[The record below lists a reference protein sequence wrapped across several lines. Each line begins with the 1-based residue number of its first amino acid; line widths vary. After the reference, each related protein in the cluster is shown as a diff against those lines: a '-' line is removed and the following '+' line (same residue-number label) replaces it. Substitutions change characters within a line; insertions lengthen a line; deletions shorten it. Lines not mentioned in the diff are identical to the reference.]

1 MDLMRRPLAL
11 SQILVSLLLPSCS
24 ILTGTAPAQIQEE
37 KQVHLQIIT
46 LRTRQEQD
54 EVFSRLEAGASFSE
68 MARRHSTHPT
78 GPSGGYLGEIQ
89 LNHLSQPLRDL
100 VDSMEEG
107 SLARLVDPGLGYA
120 IILELNP
127 EQARSAA
134 AQQSLGRGSRL
145 LREGSIDQA
154 LLELNQAVS
163 LDPAS
168 AHSHLLLGWV
178 QRRHGSPY
186 RIQQSQAAFQEALR
200 LDPTSSWTRLHLAL
214 LYIESGRLEEA
225 SAVLKTQT
233 KAISE
238 SPVVLALTGEVA
250 RRLGHSKE
258 AEKVLGRALQLAPEL
273 AAARAYLGLVYLD
286 SNRLEEALQEI
297 EAALQNASGW
307 ADFHSKAAGV
317 SLQAGGEVS
326 GPEAFRLDPPY
337 AEARL
342 SLARA
347 YRLLG
352 RPLEALDQLR
362 RLKPFLTT
370 LPAGSVRPSSLR
382 KWLHEMSFQA
392 GLSHEALD
400 ARPDAMRL
408 YYQALHYDE
417 KHGASHR
424 RLANLLYE
432 GGFYTD
438 SVAHA
443 EQAEAC
449 GAPIGDS
456 PLGRRIAEVKKSKIS
471 SPTQPGSET
480 SVQSRFRGLAYQLHN
495 SLNEYHGFL
504 KIPLFQNLLGLPGL
518 SREQSTDLH
527 RKLSQELLKKGDIEG
542 AIRHLDLTLSRSQS
556 AQLYFRRGV
565 TFLRQSEVKN
575 CIGRHNADSCLLPL
589 KGGGLHGIRRPAEN
603 ARKNF
608 ERYLELE
615 PDSLAGRWLLN
626 LTSMALGDY
635 PDGVP
640 EKYLIPPTAFES
652 DYSIGRFPDIAP
664 ELGLDTFNLCGGSIV
679 DDFDNDGFLDIV
691 TSTSD
696 PDGPLE
702 FYQNLGNGRFE
713 DASSYSGVDQQL
725 GGLNSIAADYDN
737 DGDLD
742 VLVLRGA
749 WLFDQGRITNSLL
762 RNNGDRTFSDV
773 TRTAGLVEP
782 ALPTQ
787 AAAWG
792 DFDNDGDLDLYV
804 ANEDRSED
812 PTSAEAYPSQLFR
825 NNGNGTFTD
834 IAGQAGVTNYRY
846 AKGVTAGDFDNDGD
860 LDLYVSNVGRNRL
873 YRNEGNG
880 SFVDMAEELGVIEP
894 VKRSFAPW
902 FFDYDN
908 DGWLDLFV
916 SGYEASIEN
925 VARDYLGLPHGATRP
940 RLYRNDGGKFTEVG
954 KEVGLDHAYLPMGA
968 NFGDLDHDGYLDI
981 YLGTGSPF
989 FETLTPNVML
999 RNDSGKRFQDVTTSG
1014 GFGHLQKGHGISFA
1028 DIDNDGDQDIYHQL
1042 GGFYPGDKY
1051 SNALFQNPGHNNRF
1065 LYLKLVGTKS
1075 NRAAFGTR
1083 IKLVL
1088 ETPDGVREV
1097 HRAVGAVSSFGGSTL
1112 RQEIGLGKASGISRL
1127 EVWWPTSGIRQ
1138 AFVDVPLDQLV
1149 QIIETEKHFRI
1160 LPLVPIRLGGVVKL
1174 TSLER

>member
-1 MDLMRRPLAL
+1 MRSFVFLMP
-11 SQILVSLLLPSCS
+11 LLLPLSP
-24 ILTGTAPAQIQEE
+24 ILTGPARIQEE
-37 KQVHLQIIT
+37 KVHLQIIT
-46 LRTRQEQD
+46 LRTRQEQN
-54 EVFSRLEAGASFSE
+54 EVFSRLEAGASFPE
-68 MARRHSTHPT
+68 MARRHSIHPT

-100 VDSMEEG
+100 VEAMEEG
-107 SLARLVDPGLGYA
+107 SLARLDDPGLGYA

-134 AQQSLGRGSRL
+134 AQQSLGRAIGL

-168 AHSHLLLGWV
+168 AQAHLLLGWV
-178 QRRHGSPY
+178 QRLNGSPY
-186 RIQQSQAAFQEALR
+186 QIHQSQASFQEALR
-200 LDPTSSWTRLHLAL
+200 LAPASIWARLHLAL
-214 LYIESGRLEEA
+214 LHIESGRIEEA
-225 SAVLKTQT
+225 SAVLKAPTQT
-233 KAISE
+233 ISE
-238 SPVVLALTGEVA
+238 SPLVLALRGEVA
-250 RRLGHSKE
+250 RRIGRLEE
-258 AEKVLGRALQLAPEL
+258 AERVLDQALRLAPEL

-286 SNRLEEALQEI
+286 SNRLEEAVREI
-297 EAALQNASGW
+297 EAALQDASGRS
-307 ADFHSKAAGV
+307 DLHSKTAGV
-317 SLQAGGEVS
+317 SLQGGGQVS

-337 AEARL
+337 AETRL

-347 YRLLG
+347 YRLIGKAQETLHE
-352 RPLEALDQLR
+352 LH
-362 RLKPFLTT
+362 RLKPFLIT
-370 LPAGSVRPSSLR
+370 LPTGSVRDSTLR
-382 KWLHEMSFQA
+382 KWLQEMSFQA
-392 GLSHEALD
+392 GLSYEALD
-400 ARPDAMRL
+400 ARADAIRL
-408 YYQALHYDE
+408 YHEALQIDE
-417 KHGASHR
+417 EHPESRR

-438 SVAHA
+438 SVRHA
-443 EQAEAC
+443 AQAELR

-456 PLGRRIAEVKKSKIS
+456 PLGRRIAEVKESQIPF
-471 SPTQPGSET
+471 PTQPGSET
-480 SVQSRFRGLAYQLHN
+480 SILSSFRHQAYELRN
-495 SLNEYHGFL
+495 SLNAYYGSL
-504 KIPLFQNLLGLPGL
+504 QIPLLQNFLAFTGL

-527 RKLSQELLKKGDIEG
+527 GMLSQELLKLGDIEG
-542 AIRHLDLTLSRSQS
+542 AIDHLDLALAQSRT
-556 AQLYFRRGV
+556 AEVYFRRGV
-565 TFLRQSEVKN
+565 AFLRQSEVSN

-589 KGGGLHGIRRPAEN
+589 KGGGLHGIRRPAEH
-603 ARKNF
+603 ARKSF

-640 EKYLIPPTAFES
+640 EKYLIPPGAFES

-664 ELGLDTFNLCGGSIV
+664 ELGLDTFNLSGGSIV
-679 DDFDNDGFLDIV
+679 DDFDNDGFLDIM

-696 PDGPLE
+696 PEGPLKL
-702 FYQNLGNGRFE
+702 YQNLGNGRFE
-713 DASSYSGVDQQL
+713 DASSYSAVDQQL
-725 GGLNSIAADYDN
+725 GGLNCIAADYDN

-749 WLFDQGRITNSLL
+749 WWLAQGRVRNSLL
-762 RNNGDRTFSDV
+762 RNNGDRTFTDV
-773 TRTAGLVEP
+773 TRTAGLLEP

-825 NNGNGTFTD
+825 NNGDGTFTD
-834 IAGQAGVTNYRY
+834 IASAAGVANYRY
-846 AKGVTAGDFDNDGD
+846 AKGVAAGDFDNDGD
-860 LDLYVSNVGRNRL
+860 LDLYVSNIGPNRL
-873 YRNEGNG
+873 YRNQGNG
-880 SFVDMAEELGVIEP
+880 TFVDMAEELGVTEP
-894 VKRSFAPW
+894 VGRSFASW
-902 FFDYDN
+902 FFDYNN

-916 SGYEASIEN
+916 SAYDAAIEN
-925 VARDYLGLPHGATRP
+925 VARDYVGLPHGAIRP
-940 RLYRNDGGKFTEVG
+940 RLYRNDGGEFKEVG
-954 KEVGLDHAYLPMGA
+954 RELGLDHAYLPMGA

-981 YLGTGSPF
+981 YLGTGDPG

-1042 GGFYPGDKY
+1042 GGHYPGDKY
-1051 SNALFQNPGHNNRF
+1051 SNAFFQNPGHDNRF

-1075 NRAAFGTR
+1075 NRAAFGAR

-1088 ETPDGVREV
+1088 ETPDGVRKI

-1112 RQEIGLGKASGISRL
+1112 RQEIGLGKAQRILKL
-1127 EVWWPTSGIRQ
+1127 EVWWPTSGRRQ
-1138 AFVDVPLDQLV
+1138 AFVDIPLGRLI
-1149 QIIETEKHFRI
+1149 QITETEDEFQI
-1160 LPLVPIRLGGVVKL
+1160 LPLAPIRLG
-1174 TSLER
+1174 R